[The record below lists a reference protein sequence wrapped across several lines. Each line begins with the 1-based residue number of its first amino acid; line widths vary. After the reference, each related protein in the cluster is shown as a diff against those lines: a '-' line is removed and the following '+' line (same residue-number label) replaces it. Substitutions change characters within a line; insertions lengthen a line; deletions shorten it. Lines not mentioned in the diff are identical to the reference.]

1 MCFISPEQ
9 AAVWCGGVW
18 FPRAPAEGF
27 ECVCTDSRQA
37 RAGALFFALK
47 GARVDG
53 HDFLGAVAAA
63 GGASVVRA
71 DFPVGRLPEGGR
83 FLRVAEPVA
92 ALGGLAAGYR
102 GGLRA
107 RVVGV
112 TGSVGK
118 TTTKE
123 LIANALARAGKTAR
137 TAGNFNNEI
146 GLPLSVLQI
155 APDCDFAVIEAGMSH
170 PGEMAVLRDILR
182 PDVAVV
188 TEIGPAH
195 IEFFDSVRAIAEE
208 KAALLERLPADGWAV
223 LDDDDVWAGVLRE
236 RCAAEVVSCSLRRRE
251 VDYAG
256 DAAEAGWLWVCERA
270 TGESAR
276 VPLPPPAGF
285 MAANALKAVAVA
297 RRFGVGWDAIAEA
310 LAGSGPVGMRWA
322 VRVVRAAAGEGEG
335 GGWTAVNDGYNANP
349 MSMRAALRAFAE
361 MAVEGRKFLAVG
373 PMLELGAREA
383 EEHRRLGEEMAR
395 GDWAGVVVVSPE
407 TPMDTSGA
415 VAALGEGLA
424 AGGGA
429 AETCT
434 VASSHAQA
442 AAWLRARLRPGD
454 ALLLKAS
461 RSIQIE
467 KVLTELEAAS
477 PRATPEPPGVR

>member
-1 MCFISPEQ
+1 M
-9 AAVWCGGVW
+9 
-18 FPRAPAEGF
+18 
-27 ECVCTDSRQA
+27 
-37 RAGALFFALK
+37 
-47 GARVDG
+47 DG
-53 HDFLGAVAAA
+53 HDFWGGCAAGGRLRVLISGGAVAGGGA
-63 GGASVVRA
+63 GGWRSRW
-71 DFPVGRLPEGGR
+71 RR
-83 FLRVAEPVA
+83 W
-92 ALGGLAAGYR
+92 GLAAASR
-102 GGLRA
+102 GLRA

-118 TTTKE
+118 PTTKE
-123 LIANALARAGKTAR
+123 WIANALARAGKTAR

-146 GLPLSVLQI
+146 GLPLSVLQV

-170 PGEMAVLRDILR
+170 PGEMAVLRDILW

-335 GGWTAVNDGYNANP
+335 GGGLAVNDGYNANP
-349 MSMRAALRAFAE
+349 MSMRRRCARLRRWRWRADF
-361 MAVEGRKFLAVG
+361 GGG
-373 PMLELGAREA
+373 PMLELGRRRR
-383 EEHRRLGEEMAR
+383 HRRLGGWR
-395 GDWAGVVVVSPE
+395 GDWRVVVVSPE
-407 TPMDTSGA
+407 TPWIRRGRWRRWARGGGGGGEAYGFQPRAGGGLVAGA
-415 VAALGEGLA
+415 VAAGRCLA
-424 AGGGA
+424 
-429 AETCT
+429 
-434 VASSHAQA
+434 
-442 AAWLRARLRPGD
+442 
-454 ALLLKAS
+454 LKAS
-461 RSIQIE
+461 RVF
-467 KVLTELEAAS
+467 KLKKF
-477 PRATPEPPGVR
+477 